1 MHLQPLA
8 VTLGECRW
16 RRVPRIDTYG
26 GRGGSARRGQSQ
38 GPQGR
43 IGAGRDRRRGVWTL
57 VEGADGEVGME
68 EGEEKLEAR
77 HEGEPTR
84 EGERLG

>member
-1 MHLQPLA
+1 MFVSNQQSKMNILLCIFNLLPSPLENA
-8 VTLGECRW
+8 DGDGFLASTLMEVGEAAHGE
-16 RRVPRIDTYG
+16 VK
-26 GRGGSARRGQSQ
+26 
-38 GPQGR
+38 
-43 IGAGRDRRRGVWTL
+43 RGVWTL